1 MLNTLRRRM
10 AKEEEGFT
18 LIELM
23 VVILIIAILMAIAI
37 PTFLGA
43 QKRAQDR
50 GAQSNL
56 RNALTAAKTIATD
69 NSGTF
74 MNGAAAITDVDMD
87 NTEKSLD
94 FVADA
99 AFADTVGPIAVE
111 AEAAGG
117 SIILYNKSASGDYFC
132 IAAKSD
138 GTVGY
143 GKPATAAAAAALVAP
158 AAAVALPAGCNSA
171 KW

>member
-74 MNGAAAITDVDMD
+74 MNGGAAITAADMLAA
-87 NTEKSLD
+87 EASLD
-94 FVADA
+94 FTAVA
-99 AFADTVGPIAVE
+99 ADVETVGKIVVVT
-111 AEAAGG
+111 EAAGAN
-117 SIILYNKSASGDYFC
+117 IVFYNKSASGTYFC
-132 IAAKSD
+132 IAATST
-138 GTVGY
+138 GTVTY
-143 GKPATAAAAAALVAP
+143 DKD
-158 AAAVALPAGCNSA
+158 AAVANVNTIGVCDQP

>member
-74 MNGAAAITDVDMD
+74 MNGGAAITDVDME
-87 NTEKSLD
+87 TAEPSLTYVD
-94 FVADA
+94 GDPVVVPAVGNVAVA
-99 AFADTVGPIAVE
+99 
-111 AEAAGG
+111 AEAAGAN
-117 SIILYNKSASGDYFC
+117 IVFYTQSASGKFFGIKATSAGEVKYCSNTAATGVDTAAEC
-132 IAAKSD
+132 IAD
-138 GTVGY
+138 Q
-143 GKPATAAAAAALVAP
+143 
-158 AAAVALPAGCNSA
+158 
-171 KW
+171 W

>member
-43 QKRAQDR
+43 QERAQDR

-74 MNGAAAITDVDMD
+74 TSDGTTAITDVNMETAEPSLTYVDGD
-87 NTEKSLD
+87 PVVVPAVGNVAVAAPAGGANIVFYTQSASNTFFCIGATSAGTVVYGRAAAATGVDTHAECVTLD
-94 FVADA
+94 
-99 AFADTVGPIAVE
+99 
-111 AEAAGG
+111 AAGG
-117 SIILYNKSASGDYFC
+117 
-132 IAAKSD
+132 
-138 GTVGY
+138 
-143 GKPATAAAAAALVAP
+143 
-158 AAAVALPAGCNSA
+158 
-171 KW
+171 W

>member
-43 QKRAQDR
+43 QERAQDR

-74 MNGAAAITDVDMD
+74 MNGAAAITAADMTA
-87 NTEKSLD
+87 TEASLTFD
-94 FVADA
+94 SVAA
-99 AFADTVGPIAVE
+99 NVETVGTIIVVTD
-111 AEAAGG
+111 AGG
-117 SIILYNKSASGDYFC
+117 ANIVLYNKSASGTYFC
-132 IAAKSD
+132 IAATST
-138 GTVGY
+138 GTVTY
-143 GKPATAAAAAALVAP
+143 DKDTSAATGVDTLAE
-158 AAAVALPAGCNSA
+158 CNSA